1 MAQLRCLVL
10 GGTGSI
16 GSSVCQRLSE
26 ENCSFVFSYYQ
37 NKTKAESLKNSLLVK
52 AALACDFREFKQTT
66 QVIAQAAELLG
77 GLDCLIQCVGISGD
91 KKFYSGLTNRSTHT
105 DHITQDDI
113 DDAYQVNTRG
123 TFNACQAAFEVM
135 RTGKGGGN
143 IIVLGSM
150 DGVKAVPSPVHF
162 AMSKAALKGLVES
175 MAKVLG
181 QYDIR
186 INLLAPG
193 IVNGGASDVL
203 NDSVKDSY
211 LKYCSLGR
219 FAEPEEIAEMA
230 VWLGL
235 ENTYITGQSILL
247 DGGL

>member
-1 MAQLRCLVL
+1 MAPLRCLVL

-16 GSSVCQRLSE
+16 GSSVCHRLSE
-26 ENCSFVFSYYQ
+26 ENCSLVFSYYQ
-37 NKTKAESLKNSLLVK
+37 NTAKAEHLEKTLSAKATLV
-52 AALACDFREFKQTT
+52 CDFRNFKQTAE
-66 QVIAQAAELLG
+66 VIAQAADLLG
-77 GLDCLIQCVGISGD
+77 GLDLLIQCVGISGD
-91 KKFYSGLTNRSTHT
+91 KKFYSGLTERSTHT
-105 DHITQDDI
+105 DYITQEDI
-113 DDAYQVNTRG
+113 DSAYQVNTRG
-123 TFNACQAAFEVM
+123 TFSACQAAFEAM
-135 RTGKGGGN
+135 RVGKSGGN

-181 QYDIR
+181 QYNIR

-193 IVNGGASDVL
+193 IVNGGASSVL
-203 NDSVKDSY
+203 SDSVKETY